1 VRLVVV
7 ALLLAACDSNGGKAG
22 DAGVDFGA
30 SPDGGGV
37 DPACARASDEAKLQR
52 LDLVFML
59 DRSGSM
65 GDGVNG
71 IAAQKW
77 DPILSALNAFF
88 ADNNSA
94 DISAS
99 LQYFPYNNVT
109 DQCNS
114 SAYYAPA
121 VAMTPLPNATLF
133 SASLASTSPS
143 GDTPTYPA
151 MTGALSFAKDLK
163 KGDAGLKTA
172 VVLVTDGEPAGCSS
186 SISNVSDIVGQSA
199 GNVPTYVI
207 GIGTN
212 IPGLDQ
218 IAKAGKTAP
227 ATVITVNDPATTAAQ
242 FKAALDGIRGLTVS
256 CNFLIPAPPDGMVI
270 DASNV
275 NVNYTPPGGSVTT
288 LPYSGDCSKPNG
300 WHYDDPNMPQIVE
313 LCPSQCA
320 AVHKDTGRIDVV
332 FGCAT
337 LGGIF

>member
-1 VRLVVV
+1 M
-7 ALLLAACDSNGGKAG
+7 LLLALSGCSDGKNGKAG
-22 DAGVDFGA
+22 DGGVDFGP

-77 DPILSALNAFF
+77 DPILSSLNAFF
-88 ADNNSA
+88 ADGNSA
-94 DISAS
+94 GISAS
-99 LQYFPYNNVT
+99 LQYFPYTNAL

-121 VAMTPLPNATLF
+121 VTMSALPNTTAF
-133 SASLASTSPS
+133 SSSLAATSPS
-143 GDTPTYPA
+143 GDTPTLPA
-151 MTGALSFAKDLK
+151 LTGALDFAKDLK
-163 KGDAGLKTA
+163 KADAGLKAA

-186 SISNVSDIVGQSA
+186 SISNVSNVA
-199 GNVPTYVI
+199 GLAAKSVPTYVI
-207 GIGTN
+207 GIGAN

-218 IAKAGKTAP
+218 IATAGGTAP
-227 ATVITVNDPATTAAQ
+227 ATVVTVGDPATTAAQ

-256 CNFLIPAPPDGMVI
+256 CNFLVPAPPDGLVI
-270 DASNV
+270 DAGNV
-275 NVNYTPPGGSVTT
+275 NVNYTPPGGAVTT
-288 LPYSGDCSKPNG
+288 LPYSSDCSKPNG

-320 AVHKDTGRIDVV
+320 MVRQNTGRIDVV